1 VPPELEAAISIIDR
15 GPSCDAAVPENVWL
29 SSLHTVAQW
38 SLSYLDAAEATSLME
53 TAVPT
58 ECLANASPRARAW
71 VRLYQAIAA
80 RNAEGMASSG
90 TAALA
95 DADVDAAR
103 SYYALAAA
111 MLGNLASDRPDR
123 TLQLWRERPAS
134 LQNESATP
142 DVDLITRTAEK
153 RLADGI
159 VLSQGS
165 P

>member
-1 VPPELEAAISIIDR
+1 
-15 GPSCDAAVPENVWL
+15 
-29 SSLHTVAQW
+29 
-38 SLSYLDAAEATSLME
+38 
-53 TAVPT
+53 
-58 ECLANASPRARAW
+58 

-95 DADVDAAR
+95 ETDVDPAR

-123 TLQLWRERPAS
+123 TVELWRERPAA
-134 LQNESATP
+134 LRNESATP
-142 DVDLITRTAEK
+142 DVDLIIRTAEK

-159 VLSQGS
+159 VISRGS
-165 P
+165 L